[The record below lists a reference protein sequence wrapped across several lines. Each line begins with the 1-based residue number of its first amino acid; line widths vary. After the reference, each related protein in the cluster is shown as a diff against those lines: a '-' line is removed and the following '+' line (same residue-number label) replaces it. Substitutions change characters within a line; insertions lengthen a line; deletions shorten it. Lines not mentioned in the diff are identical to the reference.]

1 MGARWGWGVCG
12 EMEANVGRRQLQVGR
27 GGGKREM
34 SSSRTAASRDHA
46 TDLASAALGTAVS
59 ASDDVTP
66 YVRERYKWDV
76 LVVCV

>member
-1 MGARWGWGVCG
+1 
-12 EMEANVGRRQLQVGR
+12 
-27 GGGKREM
+27 M

-76 LVVCV
+76 FVVCV